1 MSNIDYKSIFKYF
14 PHVWKKRG
22 YFMGRLENVIDRYND
37 YLSNVLPGFG
47 DYDPT
52 NKRLITNNIIRYM
65 LNRTQKI
72 FEWNGLPDTIPQRIL
87 ESYLQINGH
96 CAFMKHENQLYIY
109 TGGLGGKPDVYYRPT
124 IYTIANPAQ
133 NISINAEINKDCV
146 VVINDSYLMGLLPMC
161 QRYANNMS
169 DTEISLYIANINSR
183 IISLIS
189 AQDDRTEKSA
199 QKYISDIIEG
209 KIGVIGE
216 AKFFEDLKATPFSTS
231 GAHAVI
237 TDLIELMQYNKASFF
252 NEIGL
257 NANYNMKRE
266 SINSNESQLNN
277 DALSPLIDDMLFCR
291 KTYIEKVNT
300 MFDTNITVDLSSS
313 WKQNRIEEN
322 AEIENIEGGINDE
335 NKQDEID

>member
-1 MSNIDYKSIFKYF
+1 
-14 PHVWKKRG
+14 
-22 YFMGRLENVIDRYND
+22 MGRLENVIDKYND

-52 NKRLITNNIIRYM
+52 DKRLITNNIIRYM

-72 FEWNGLPDTIPQRIL
+72 FEWSNLPDTIPQRIL
-87 ESYLQINGH
+87 EMYLQINGH

-109 TGGLGGKPDVYYRPT
+109 TGGFGGKQDVYYRPT
-124 IYTIANPAQ
+124 LYTIANPAQ
-133 NISINAEINKDCV
+133 NISINAVIDKDCIV
-146 VVINDSYLMGLLPMC
+146 IINDSYLMGLLPLC

-199 QKYISDIIEG
+199 QEYINNIIEG

-216 AKFFEDLKATPFSTS
+216 AKFFDDLKATPFSTS
-231 GAHAVI
+231 GAHSII

-266 SINSNESQLNN
+266 SINSSESQLNN
-277 DALSPLIDDMLFCR
+277 DALSPLIDDMLYCR
-291 KTYIEKVNT
+291 QTYIEKVNA
-300 MFDTNITVDLSSS
+300 MFDTNISVKLASS
-313 WKQNRIEEN
+313 WEQNRIEEN
-322 AEIENIEGGINDE
+322 AEIENIKNGGSDDE
-335 NKQDEID
+335 NENKPSETD

>member
-1 MSNIDYKSIFKYF
+1 MS
-14 PHVWKKRG
+14 
-22 YFMGRLENVIDRYND
+22 RLENVVDRYND

-52 NKRLITNNIIRYM
+52 DKRLITNNIIRYM
-65 LNRTQKI
+65 LNRTQQI
-72 FEWNGLPDTIPQRIL
+72 FKWTNLPETIPQRVL
-87 ESYLQINGH
+87 EMYLQVNGH
-96 CAFMKHENQLYIY
+96 CAFMKHDDDLYIY

-133 NISINAEINKDCV
+133 NLSINAEIDKDCIV
-146 VVINDSYLMGLLPMC
+146 MLNDSYLMGLLPMC

-189 AQDDRTEKSA
+189 AQDDRTEKNA
-199 QKYISDIIEG
+199 NKYLSDIIEG
-209 KIGVIGE
+209 KLGVIGE
-216 AKFFEDLKATPFSTS
+216 AKFFEDLKATPFTTS
-231 GAHAVI
+231 GAHAII

-277 DALSPLIDDMLFCR
+277 DALSPLIDDMLNCR
-291 KTYIEKVNT
+291 QTYIEKVNK
-300 MFDTNITVDLSSS
+300 MFDTDISVTLSSS
-313 WKQNRIEEN
+313 WEQNRIEEK
-322 AEIENIEGGINDE
+322 AEIENIENGGLEDE
-335 NKQDEID
+335 NENKHTEID